1 VTSFWQS
8 IAKILYNTLMEHRI
22 NFTLK
27 PSTIENLQ
35 AYAEMLNKEMS
46 LLIEEA
52 LEAYFSEIQ
61 KHLAE
66 KNRADENAMTSLDYE
81 EFWEGVEL

>member
-1 VTSFWQS
+1 
-8 IAKILYNTLMEHRI
+8 MEHRI
-22 NFTLK
+22 NFILK

-35 AYAEMLNKEMS
+35 VYAEILDKEMS

-52 LEAYFSEIQ
+52 LEGYFSEIQ
-61 KHLAE
+61 KQLLE
-66 KNRADENAMTSLDYE
+66 KNMADENAMTSLDYE

>member
-1 VTSFWQS
+1 M
-8 IAKILYNTLMEHRI
+8 KNRI

-35 AYAEMLNKEMS
+35 AYAALLDKEMS

-52 LEAYFSEIQ
+52 LEGYFSEIQ
-61 KHLAE
+61 KQLLE
-66 KNRADENAMTSLDYE
+66 KNMADENAMSSLDYE